1 MVLIWFQHFNKKG
14 YMTIQTEIRNMVV
27 KEVKSVLDSFLERE
41 EAELT
46 EMFSSIQAE
55 ETKWRL
61 DLLDGIKTHTARIE
75 KLEKGAV

>member
-1 MVLIWFQHFNKKG
+1 MVLVWFQHFNKKG

-46 EMFSSIQAE
+46 EMFSSIKTE

>member
-1 MVLIWFQHFNKKG
+1 
-14 YMTIQTEIRNMVV
+14 MTIQTEIRNMVV

-61 DLLDGIKTHTARIE
+61 DLLDGIKAHTARIE